1 MPKSMKE
8 DMPFCHTSQTL
19 HARQWGMM
27 EAARFL
33 GLVVGGVCID
43 SEVVSSTLHSQ
54 SSTTVWF

>member
-1 MPKSMKE
+1 MKE